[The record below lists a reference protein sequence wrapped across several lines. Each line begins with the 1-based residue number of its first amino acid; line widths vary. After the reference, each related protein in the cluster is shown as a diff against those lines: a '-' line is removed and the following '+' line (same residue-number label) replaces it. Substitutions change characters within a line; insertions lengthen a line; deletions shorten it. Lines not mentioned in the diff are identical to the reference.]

1 MPPLIIPASLKRTY
15 RGTSWKITDAKI
27 EFYSDNQGF
36 QRWSDLEP
44 LRSVA

>member
-15 RGTSWKITDAKI
+15 RGTSWKITEGKV
-27 EFYSDNQGF
+27 EFYNDNHGYH
-36 QRWSDLEP
+36 RWSELEP